1 MWQTRAVSRD
11 ALAFDVR
18 IILVDPHWSAQD
30 EAMKNIAPTAPVE
43 DLITEYQQHLLN
55 DAGFTPAT
63 CRVRL
68 FYVRSFLNAQFK
80 PRADLDFQKITP
92 EALLNFVLEQRQ
104 RLCLE
109 TLQSLASSLRCF
121 CRFLCF
127 RGRVPGDLC
136 HAIPRVASHGRD
148 EFPTYLTDREVGRLL
163 HCVGGSSA
171 GQKRN
176 YAIVLSLAKLGL
188 RIGELAQLTLDDID
202 WRTGTLLLAQTK
214 GRRERRLPLPADVGK
229 ALADYLRHGRPSST
243 SRRVFLSLQDGHP
256 VGATGLSEMI
266 TRAMLRAGITG
277 SRKGPHLLRHTVAS
291 QLVQRGT
298 SLKAVADLLGHREL
312 STTQIYAKV
321 NIPLL
326 KQVALPWPKE
336 VRL

>member
-1 MWQTRAVSRD
+1 MKKIAST
-11 ALAFDVR
+11 AL
-18 IILVDPHWSAQD
+18 
-30 EAMKNIAPTAPVE
+30 VE
-43 DLITEYQQHLLN
+43 NLITEYQQHLLN
-55 DAGFTPAT
+55 NAGCTPAT

-68 FYVRSFLNAQFK
+68 FYVRSFLSDQFK
-80 PRADLDFQKITP
+80 PRAQLDFQKITP
-92 EALLNFVLEQRQ
+92 EALLNFILEQRQ

-127 RGRVPGDLC
+127 SGRVPGDLC

-148 EFPTYLTDREVGRLL
+148 DFPTYLTDREVDRLL
-163 HCVGGSSA
+163 KCVGGPSS

-176 YAIVLSLAKLGL
+176 YAVVLCLARLGL
-188 RIGELAQLTLDDID
+188 RVGELAQLTLDDVD
-202 WRTGTLLLAQTK
+202 WRAGTLRLVRTK
-214 GRRERRLPLPADVGK
+214 GRRERRLPLPPEVGR

-256 VGATGLSEMI
+256 VRATGLSAMTTKAMI
-266 TRAMLRAGITG
+266 RIGINS

-291 QLVQRGT
+291 HLVQRGT
-298 SLKAVADLLGHREL
+298 SLKAVADLLGHRHL
-312 STTQIYAKV
+312 STTQLYAKV
-321 NIPLL
+321 NAPLL
-326 KQVALPWPKE
+326 KQVAMPWPKE

>member
-1 MWQTRAVSRD
+1 
-11 ALAFDVR
+11 
-18 IILVDPHWSAQD
+18 
-30 EAMKNIAPTAPVE
+30 MKNTSPSTPVE
-43 DLITEYQQHLLN
+43 DLITEYQQHLMN

-68 FYVRSFLNAQFK
+68 FYVRSFLNDRFK
-80 PRADLDFQKITP
+80 PRAHLDFQKITP
-92 EALLNFVLEQRQ
+92 EALLNFILEQRQ

-127 RGRVPGDLC
+127 SGRVSGDLC

-163 HCVGGSSA
+163 HRVGGSSS

-176 YAIVLSLAKLGL
+176 YAIVLCLAKLGL
-188 RIGELAQLTLDDID
+188 RVGELAQLALDDID
-202 WRTGTLLLAQTK
+202 WRAGTLRLAQTK

-229 ALADYLRHGRPSST
+229 ALADYLRHGRPSSN

-256 VGATGLSEMI
+256 VRATGLSSMI
-266 TRAMLRAGITG
+266 TKAMLRSGVKS

-291 QLVQRGT
+291 HLVQRGT
-298 SLKAVADLLGHREL
+298 SLKAVADLLGHRDL

-326 KQVALPWPKE
+326 KQVAMPWPKE
-336 VRL
+336 VRS